1 MVDTEKNKTEKKEKR
16 STGRMIWEALQ
27 TIGAGAGILALQH
40 ALNETFTS
48 AGKKA
53 GEVVSKK
60 IGDAFGLSSEEAE
73 KTDDDEI
80 SLGKVYVRG
89 ILTPNEVRDIKI
101 WIESLR
107 NSSETEKLADEFVRR
122 IHNALVK
129 SIKSHEI
136 ETGTKDKPRKKT
148 VVDDTEGM
156 KIAVGLIRDI
166 LAESTEERRFAIL
179 KREKIKIPVKKPT
192 PAADAVKRFGTKT
205 KEKIKETGEKV
216 AQDQKAN
223 FTDLGS
229 FAENAHANAKQR
241 LKDAFN
247 NRRK

>member
-1 MVDTEKNKTEKKEKR
+1 MADIERKEKK
-16 STGRMIWEALQ
+16 SGWRMVWEALQ
-27 TIGAGAGILALQH
+27 TVGAGAGILALQH
-40 ALNETFTS
+40 AMEETLTG

-60 IGDAFGLSSEEAE
+60 IGDAFGLTSEEAE

-89 ILTPNEVRDIKI
+89 MLNPDEVRDIKI
-101 WIESLR
+101 WIEGLR

-166 LAESTEERRFAIL
+166 LAEPTKERKLAIL

-216 AQDQKAN
+216 TQDQKVNFAN
-223 FTDLGS
+223 LGS
-229 FAENAHANAKQR
+229 FAETAHTNAKQR
-241 LKDAFN
+241 LKDAFDK
-247 NRRK
+247 RRK